1 MAEVVDP
8 KKQIQK
14 NMTSKKA
21 LQFLLLGLLWLLLC
35 IPVITAGAATCS
47 VFYVGIKILNN
58 ETDGNIFKLFFK
70 GIKQNFVQG
79 LLMSL
84 ISAVSLGGL
93 GALIAWAII
102 SEQSMFVILLVIA
115 CTFAAFLYNSFVYP
129 LIGRYENTFK
139 NALKNA
145 VGLSFTYLKDA
156 VVLSLIML
164 AEIGID
170 VLLFRMNL
178 FAGFISLL
186 FWPSLIFYTSAYK
199 FAVIFYKVENP
210 VKYDDENET
219 EIETDSEA
227 DADAEA
233 GAETESASE

>member
-35 IPVITAGAATCS
+35 IPVLTAGAATCS

-58 ETDGNIFKLFFK
+58 ETDGNIIKLFFK

-93 GALIAWAII
+93 GALIAWTFI

-164 AEIGID
+164 VEIGID

-186 FWPSLIFYTSAYK
+186 FWPSLIFYTSAFK
-199 FAVIFYKVENP
+199 FAIIFYKVENP